1 MTFGWSGAW
10 AELRAVDTAARA
22 MVPGFVDL
30 RAVSALPSPAFGKLV
45 LDVRPPVAYGS
56 ERLTST
62 ARDGWSDDHQA
73 RTEKRPR
80 LSHDHGEAGAFDSL
94 IRALGPRPERAFAD
108 VV

>member
-1 MTFGWSGAW
+1 MTCGWSGAW

-30 RAVSALPSPAFGKLV
+30 GAVSALPSPAFGKLV

-62 ARDGWSDDHQA
+62 ARDGWVGRTPVLSRHGLWAQA
-73 RTEKRPR
+73 DARFAQ
-80 LSHDHGEAGAFDSL
+80 GE
-94 IRALGPRPERAFAD
+94 R
-108 VV
+108 